1 VAEVASA
8 EGIDLAS
15 LPLRAAFVGAEPM
28 SPAMQ
33 REIEE
38 RMGVRVY
45 EQFGLSEII
54 GPGVASACAQQR
66 GLHVWEDHFIPEIID
81 PESGS
86 HLPDGEVGELVLTAA
101 TKEAFPV
108 LRYRTRDRARLARER
123 CACGR
128 TMARILE
135 ILGRTDDM
143 LIVRGVNVFPSQIEH
158 ALLGVDGLTP
168 HYQIVLTTRA
178 DRQDELR
185 VRIEAA
191 GGSGA
196 EPADRAALEARAR
209 EVLRSALG
217 LAVVTEIVAARTLPR
232 SEGKATRVLDERR
245 K

>member
-1 VAEVASA
+1 MPGRSGSVAV
-8 EGIDLAS
+8 
-15 LPLRAAFVGAEPM
+15 
-28 SPAMQ
+28 
-33 REIEE
+33 
-38 RMGVRVY
+38 
-45 EQFGLSEII
+45 EQF
-54 GPGVASACAQQR
+54 
-66 GLHVWEDHFIPEIID
+66 WDHLIPEIID
-81 PESGS
+81 PDSGER
-86 HLPDGEVGELVLTAA
+86 LPDGEIGELVLTAA

-108 LRYRTRDRARLARER
+108 LRYRTRDRTRLTRER

-158 ALLGVDGLTP
+158 ALLGVAGLTP

-196 EPADRAALEARAR
+196 EAADRAALAAPDR
-209 EVLRSALG
+209 EVVRRPPD
-217 LAVVTEIVAARTLPR
+217 LAGVTWRCR
-232 SEGKATRVLDERR
+232 
-245 K
+245 

>member
-1 VAEVASA
+1 
-8 EGIDLAS
+8 
-15 LPLRAAFVGAEPM
+15 
-28 SPAMQ
+28 
-33 REIEE
+33 
-38 RMGVRVY
+38 
-45 EQFGLSEII
+45 
-54 GPGVASACAQQR
+54 
-66 GLHVWEDHFIPEIID
+66 
-81 PESGS
+81 
-86 HLPDGEVGELVLTAA
+86 
-101 TKEAFPV
+101 
-108 LRYRTRDRARLARER
+108 
-123 CACGR
+123 
-128 TMARILE
+128 MARILE